1 MRLDQQKRI
10 EVQIDARCPAILRES
25 VEVHPLVSRLAFLS
39 GVLSYPEALCAFDGE
54 LTEDERRYA
63 LRAAT
68 ARCKFE
74 RMLNSPPF
82 HAYCRC
88 VTVYPVRL

>member
-1 MRLDQQKRI
+1 MRLYQQKRI

-63 LRAAT
+63 LRAA
-68 ARCKFE
+68 AAQRELE
-74 RMLNSPPF
+74 RPPL
-82 HAYCRC
+82 HVWCRC
-88 VTVYPVRL
+88 AMIYPVRL